1 LTLTIWIVP
10 ILSHC
15 NYLSL
20 YNILHPELTAD
31 GSFTFFSAEFGETFH
46 SLQGARE
53 EAERKFIQP
62 TLLEQKAQ
70 KSTLHL
76 LDVCYGLGYNS
87 AAALTKIWEVNPQ
100 CRVNLIGLELNSEV
114 PQAAIAHQ
122 LLNLWPQPVNQ
133 VLAELAFNSKVD
145 REVLQAQLFIGD
157 ARQTIQ
163 RVRLSGFLADAIF
176 LDPFSPP
183 KCPQL
188 WTVEFLGMVAECLQ
202 PQGRLATY
210 SCAAA
215 VRTALMAAGLKI
227 GATTPVGRRSPGT
240 VASYTDDQLPAL
252 SPPESEHLQTKA
264 AIPYRDRDLC
274 DSAATIWQR
283 RQQEQETSSLE
294 STSRWKKRWGFN

>member
-1 LTLTIWIVP
+1 
-10 ILSHC
+10 
-15 NYLSL
+15 
-20 YNILHPELTAD
+20 LHPELTAD

-133 VLAELAFNSKVD
+133 VLTELAFNFKVD
-145 REVLQAQLFIGD
+145 REVLQAQLLIGD

-163 RVRLSGFLADAIF
+163 QVRLSGFLADAIF

-227 GATTPVGRRSPGT
+227 GSTTPVGRRSPGT

-252 SPPESEHLQTKA
+252 SPPEYEHLQTKA
-264 AIPYRDRDLC
+264 AIPYREALCGRSRDRDLW

-294 STSRWKKRWGFN
+294 STSQWKKRWGFK

>member
-1 LTLTIWIVP
+1 M
-10 ILSHC
+10 
-15 NYLSL
+15 Y
-20 YNILHPELTAD
+20 PELTAD
-31 GSFTFFSAEFGETFH
+31 GSFTFFSAEFGENFH

-62 TLLEQKAQ
+62 TLLEQKAK

-133 VLAELAFNSKVD
+133 VLTELAFNFKVD

-163 RVRLSGFLADAIF
+163 QVRLSGFLADAIF

-188 WTVEFLGMVAECLQ
+188 WTVEFLGMVAQCLQ

-227 GATTPVGRRSPGT
+227 GSTTPVGRRSPGT

-252 SPPESEHLQTKA
+252 SLPECEHLQTKA
-264 AIPYRDRDLC
+264 AIPYREALRDRDLC

-283 RQQEQETSSLE
+283 RQQEQQTSSLE
-294 STSRWKKRWGFN
+294 STSQWKKRWGFK

>member
-1 LTLTIWIVP
+1 MWVGQLT
-10 ILSHC
+10 
-15 NYLSL
+15 
-20 YNILHPELTAD
+20 
-31 GSFTFFSAEFGETFH
+31 
-46 SLQGARE
+46 
-53 EAERKFIQP
+53 QP

-87 AAALTKIWEVNPQ
+87 AAALTKIWEVNPR

-133 VLAELAFNSKVD
+133 VLTELAFNFKVD

-163 RVRLSGFLADAIF
+163 QVRLSGFLADAIF

-227 GATTPVGRRSPGT
+227 GSTTPVGRRSPGT

-252 SPPESEHLQTKA
+252 SLPESEHLQTKA
-264 AIPYRDRDLC
+264 AIPYRDHDRC

-294 STSRWKKRWGFN
+294 STSRWKKRWGKITRS